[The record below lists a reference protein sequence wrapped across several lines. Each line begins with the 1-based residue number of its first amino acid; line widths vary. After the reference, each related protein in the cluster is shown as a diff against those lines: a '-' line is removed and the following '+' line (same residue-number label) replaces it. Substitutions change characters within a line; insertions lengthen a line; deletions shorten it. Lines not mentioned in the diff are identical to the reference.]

1 MKIPL
6 VGKALAVMSFL
17 NGTGAT
23 NHVYEGISGTD
34 VATLNQVNVH

>member
-6 VGKALAVMSFL
+6 VGKALFVMSFL

-23 NHVYEGISGTD
+23 SRVYESISSTD
-34 VATLNQVNVH
+34 MATLNRVNVH